1 MKLRDQVI
9 FDIREEKFKYLH
21 RTDRNRPKNV
31 DIIDLNKRLNQTR
44 KTNFYTNTK
53 IIIFSFICLGFF
65 ALISLKF

>member
-1 MKLRDQVI
+1 MKSRDQVI

-21 RTDRNRPKNV
+21 RTDRNEPKKV